1 MKNNPLTTI
10 LLAVLAVSA
19 IWSAVL
25 CIQFVRS
32 TRELRA
38 MQGRAMIITRLE
50 ATAQAEL
57 NEAIAYS
64 TNHPAIDPI
73 LESLGIKKAPA
84 PPAVAAPAVKPPTR

>member
-19 IWSAVL
+19 IWSAIL

-38 MQGRAMIITRLE
+38 MQGRALAISTYEGRD
-50 ATAQAEL
+50 QAVL
-57 NEAIAYS
+57 NEVLAYS

-73 LESLGIKKAPA
+73 LESLGIRKTPAAPG
-84 PPAVAAPAVKPPTR
+84 PAAPAAKPATR